1 MAESPRLPPAI
12 QGGSDGLF
20 HTPKRFYDP
29 LDLEML
35 EWVLDSAWTALQAR
49 APLRDPD
56 KDEELKTALRQKLF
70 ALACVGMD
78 DPDTLRSRL
87 VASMAPACSGA

>member
-1 MAESPRLPPAI
+1 
-12 QGGSDGLF
+12 
-20 HTPKRFYDP
+20 
-29 LDLEML
+29 
-35 EWVLDSAWTALQAR
+35 
-49 APLRDPD
+49 LRDPD